1 MKKLFKFSKKLLW
14 LLLSLLA
21 MAIFCRAQI
30 YSMSPFGYA
39 LAFALV
45 YNNFYSMIIAITF
58 LGCSLLNGFTF
69 VNLII
74 SASISAL
81 LIIYYFT
88 YKIFKK
94 NSLILCLFLC
104 GFSQVSNIY
113 FSFASIKL
121 LLFAFA
127 NMVIGILFCYIMI
140 KLVQAINRGIQTFT
154 KVEKV
159 YFCIGLIATFCGLSG
174 IVLLID
180 ISKLL
185 FVLTILICSLVLNS
199 KTVYVACFIAIA
211 HILSG
216 LSAFDGM
223 VYFIIACIA
232 SWISP
237 YNKILSGC
245 VVCLIDALM
254 GLFVEYNIISLIP
267 VVLATIIFVC
277 IPQKAIKRLAGYVSG
292 SKHSL
297 ISMFYMS
304 KKQELLKTKLM
315 DMSKL
320 FKQMQ
325 KSYRDLLISG
335 ANSVNATGVLAQELK
350 NQMCEN
356 CINKQNCENI
366 NIQSSLEELIAR
378 AQLREKVNLLDVPP
392 LLSSNCTKINVCLSL
407 VNQLAME
414 YKQKSNEIKLED
426 DNKMNISMQLGGT
439 SKIFS
444 QLSMQFATVD
454 KINTKKSCKIKEY
467 LLSKGLVVSECV
479 ATEQDNIIHEVLLIV
494 RNADV
499 ISPEL
504 LVACERSYNVKF
516 EKKLYFQTAV
526 AGWSLVCIVPSNRY
540 DLSCGYA
547 SCPKEVGSKNGD
559 NYIYSKLTDSKFLV
573 AICDGMGHGE
583 SANYIST
590 LAINLIESY
599 YKCGLSGQVVI
610 DSVNNLLLP
619 LGGQNFSTLDA
630 CIIDSI
636 SGETEFIK
644 IGSTISVVKKTNQA
658 QIVNVESL
666 PLGVSEICTPTTH
679 KYTLF
684 GGDMVVLASDGVV
697 DSFGQDEFCNY
708 INNENIIN
716 SQFFAESILE
726 EASNR
731 NLTHRDDMTVIVCRL
746 VQKK

>member
-1 MKKLFKFSKKLLW
+1 MKKLFKFSKKHLW
-14 LLLSLLA
+14 LLLSLFA

-45 YNNFYSMIIAITF
+45 YNNFYSIIVAIVF
-58 LGCSLLNGFTF
+58 CGCFLLNGFTF
-69 VNLII
+69 SNLIMGT
-74 SASISAL
+74 SISAL
-81 LIIYYFT
+81 LIIYYLS

-104 GFSQVSNIY
+104 GFSQVANIY
-113 FSFASIKL
+113 FSFVSIKL
-121 LLFAFA
+121 LLLAFV
-127 NMVIGILFCYIMI
+127 NMIIGVLFCYIMI
-140 KLVQAINRGIQTFT
+140 KLVQAFNRGIQTFT
-154 KVEKV
+154 KVDKV
-159 YFCIGLIATFCGLSG
+159 YFCMGLIATFCGLTD
-174 IVLLID
+174 IVLIID
-180 ISKLL
+180 VSKLL
-185 FVLTILICSLVLNS
+185 FALIILICSLVLKS
-199 KTVYVACFIAIA
+199 KTVYVACFIAMA

-223 VYFIIACIA
+223 VYFVIACIA

-254 GLFVEYNIISLIP
+254 GLFIEYNLVSLIP
-267 VVLATIIFVC
+267 VVQATIIYIC
-277 IPQKAIKRLAGYVSG
+277 IPQKAIKRVSGYISG

-297 ISMFYMS
+297 ISMFYVS

-325 KSYRDLLISG
+325 KSYRDLLIGGAGG
-335 ANSVNATGVLAQELK
+335 ANTTSVLAQDLK

-356 CINKQNCENI
+356 CINKQNCANI
-366 NIQSSLEELIAR
+366 NIQSSLEELIDR
-378 AQLREKVNLLDVPP
+378 AQLRERVNLLDVPP
-392 LLSSNCTKINVCLSL
+392 LLSSNCTKINACLSL
-407 VNQLAME
+407 VNQLAIE
-414 YKQKSNEIKLED
+414 YRQKSNEIKLED

-439 SKIFS
+439 SKIFA
-444 QLSMQFATVD
+444 QLSMQFSAVD
-454 KINTKKSCKIKEY
+454 KINSKKSCKIKEY
-467 LLSKGLVVSECV
+467 LLSKGLAISECV

-499 ISPEL
+499 VSPEL
-504 LVACERSYNVKF
+504 LVACERSYNIKF

-540 DLSCGYA
+540 DISCGYA
-547 SCPKEVGSKNGD
+547 SCPKEVGSQNGD
-559 NYIYSKLTDSKFLV
+559 NYVYSKLTDSKFLV

-583 SANYIST
+583 SANCIST

-630 CIIDSI
+630 CIIDSV

-644 IGSTISVVKKTNQA
+644 IGSTISVVKKTDQA
-658 QIVNVESL
+658 QIVGVESL
-666 PLGVSEICTPTTH
+666 PLGVSETCTPTTH

-684 GGDMVVLASDGVV
+684 SGDMIILASDGVV
-697 DSFGQDEFCNY
+697 DSFGHDEFCNY

-731 NLTHRDDMTVIVCRL
+731 NLSHRDDMTVIVCRL